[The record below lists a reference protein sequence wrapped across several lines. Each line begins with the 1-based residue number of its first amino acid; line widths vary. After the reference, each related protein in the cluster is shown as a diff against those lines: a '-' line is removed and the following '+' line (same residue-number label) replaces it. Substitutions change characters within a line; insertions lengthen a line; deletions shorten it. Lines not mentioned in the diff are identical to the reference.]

1 MLNSPLR
8 NKSKL
13 LVASAELLHNNF
25 YYPAVAHA
33 SYYSCYQLMKYIW
46 LYSMGKSQEELD
58 LNTSLSRLGSHEY
71 LLNEVVKYV
80 NNFQNDKSEKDARSL
95 RNDIPQLK
103 RLRTDAD
110 YSNNNFDSI
119 KSLKSIRLSK
129 SLLTILKQY

>member
-1 MLNSPLR
+1 
-8 NKSKL
+8 
-13 LVASAELLHNNF
+13 
-25 YYPAVAHA
+25 
-33 SYYSCYQLMKYIW
+33 
-46 LYSMGKSQEELD
+46 